1 MWRSVAAAISRRSR
15 PSGVT
20 LNLAL
25 HSQVLHSKT
34 PKNVVFLAHKLDFLQ
49 NPRFFSQDSST
60 PFAND
65 AQMPQFETFGSVEV
79 GENDVFGDAHNVFD
93 EMSEEKK
100 EGFDENVNG
109 DVVGDD
115 DSEVGVV
122 GEEVLL
128 EKMEHVLS
136 LLQRDVDDNGA
147 LLQSGNVDYGALRS
161 FLDNDISVELL
172 EKFVVRVIETPLIS
186 GEKLIG
192 FVKLVLEKEKLAV
205 TSASVEALVRIV
217 GVECKRSSAYA
228 LWDFFKEVG
237 EDGLLTTEILNGLL
251 SLLSVLG
258 KGKACYEV
266 FNKFEEFNCVP
277 NEESFFFTVEA
288 LCRRSIFDWAVSVCE
303 MMVSAG
309 KLPDSEKVGVI
320 ITGLCKGKKAKDAHA
335 LYLFAKKQDKI
346 PPRSSVNLLISSL
359 CREDVN
365 VPLALEMLGE
375 VANEERKSAIKLFS
389 RVVQGLC
396 RIKDTDKAKVLLFD
410 MIESGPP
417 PGNAV
422 FNLIINSLSKAGEMK
437 EATKI
442 MKVMESRGLK
452 PDVYTY
458 SVIISGYS
466 KGGEMEEARKV
477 LAEAKT
483 KHTKL
488 TPVTYHTLIRGYCKL
503 ERFDEAL
510 GLLSEMKQYGVRPNA
525 DEYNKLIQSLCL
537 KALDWETAEKLHEEM
552 ENNGLHLNGITAG
565 LIRAVKELKE
575 EEVESAAAGEI
586 IAEVS

>member
-1 MWRSVAAAISRRSR
+1 MWRSVAAAISRKSKL
-15 PSGVT
+15 SGET

-25 HSQVLHSKT
+25 HSQVLHFNT
-34 PKNVVFLAHKLDFLQ
+34 PKHVAFLAPKFNFQQ
-49 NPRFFSQDSST
+49 NPRFFSQDSSNPVAT
-60 PFAND
+60 D
-65 AQMPQFETFGSVEV
+65 AQMPQFEPLVSEEG
-79 GENDVFGDAHNVFD
+79 GENDVFKDAHNLFD

-100 EGFDENVNG
+100 EGFDENVTG

-115 DSEVGVV
+115 DSEVGVAS
-122 GEEVLL
+122 EEVVL
-128 EKMEHVLS
+128 EKMEHLLS
-136 LLQRDVDDNGA
+136 
-147 LLQSGNVDYGALRS
+147 LLQSGNVDDGALRS
-161 FLDNDISVELL
+161 FLGNDISVELL
-172 EKFVVRVIETPLIS
+172 EKFVVRVIETPPLIS
-186 GEKLIG
+186 GEILIG

-205 TSASVEALVRIV
+205 TPAALEALVMVI
-217 GVECKRSSAYA
+217 GIECKRSSAYA

-237 EDGLLTTEILNGLL
+237 EDGGVLTTEILNGLL

-277 NEESFFFTVEA
+277 NEESFYFTIDA

-303 MMVSAG
+303 MMVSAR
-309 KLPDSEKVGVI
+309 KLPDSEKVGNI

-335 LYLFAKKQDKI
+335 LYLFAKKQDKC
-346 PPRSSVNLLISSL
+346 PPRSSVNFLISSL

-365 VPLALEMLGE
+365 VPLALEMLNE
-375 VANEERKSAIKLFS
+375 VSKEERKDAIKLFS
-389 RVVQGLC
+389 RVIQGLC
-396 RIKDTDKAKVLLFD
+396 RVKDTNKAKVLLFD
-410 MIESGPP
+410 MIKSGPP

-422 FNLIINSLSKAGEMK
+422 FNSIINSLSKAGEMK

-452 PDVYTY
+452 PDVYSY

-477 LAEAKT
+477 LDEAKT
-483 KHTKL
+483 KHSKL

-510 GLLSEMKQYGVRPNA
+510 ELLGEMKQFGVQPNA

-537 KALDWETAEKLHEEM
+537 KALDWETADKLREEM
-552 ENNGLHLNGITAG
+552 ENNGLYLNGITTG
-565 LIRAVKELKE
+565 LIRAVKELE
-575 EEVESAAAGEI
+575 EEEEESADAGVEV
-586 IAEVS
+586 IADVS

>member
-1 MWRSVAAAISRRSR
+1 MWRSVAAAISRKSKL
-15 PSGVT
+15 SGET

-25 HSQVLHSKT
+25 HSQVLHSKP
-34 PKNVVFLAHKLDFLQ
+34 PKHHAFLAPQIFFQQ
-49 NPRFFSQDSST
+49 NPRFFSQDSSN
-60 PFAND
+60 PFPND
-65 AQMPQFETFGSVEV
+65 AQMPQFDPLGSLEVE
-79 GENDVFGDAHNVFD
+79 ENDIFSDVFSDAHNVVD
-93 EMSEEKK
+93 KMSEEKK
-100 EGFDENVNG
+100 EGFDENVTS
-109 DVVGDD
+109 DVVGED

-122 GEEVLL
+122 SEEVVL
-128 EKMEHVLS
+128 EKMENMLS
-136 LLQRDVDDNGA
+136 
-147 LLQSGNVDYGALRS
+147 LLQSGNVDDGALRS
-161 FLDNDISVELL
+161 FLDNDLSVEML

-186 GEKLIG
+186 GENLIG

-205 TSASVEALVRIV
+205 TNVAWEALVRVI

-228 LWDFFKEVG
+228 LWDLFKEVG
-237 EDGLLTTEILNGLL
+237 EDGGVLTTEILNGLL

-266 FNKFEEFNCVP
+266 FNKFEGFNCVP
-277 NEESFFFTVEA
+277 NEESFYFTIEA

-303 MMVSAG
+303 TMVSAG
-309 KLPDSEKVGVI
+309 KLPDSEKVGNI

-346 PPRSSVNLLISSL
+346 PPWSSINFLISSL
-359 CREDVN
+359 CREDVD
-365 VPLALEMLGE
+365 VPLALELLNE
-375 VANEERKSAIKLFS
+375 VSKEERKGAIKLFS
-389 RVVQGLC
+389 RVIQGMC
-396 RIKDTDKAKVLLFD
+396 RIKDFERAKVLLSD
-410 MIESGPP
+410 MIKSGPP

-422 FNLIINSLSKAGEMK
+422 FNSIINSLSKAGEMK

-442 MKVMESRGLK
+442 LKVMESRGLK

-458 SVIISGYS
+458 TVIISGYS

-483 KHTKL
+483 KHSKL

-510 GLLSEMKQYGVRPNA
+510 ELLSEMKQYRVQPNA

-537 KALDWETAEKLHEEM
+537 KALDWETAEKLRKEM
-552 ENNGLHLNGITAG
+552 ENNGLHLNGITTG

-575 EEVESAAAGEI
+575 EEEESADAGV
-586 IAEVS
+586 EVVDNVS